1 MTIQS
6 ASESQ
11 SHRVSAFTI
20 EYITQSLFKGK
31 TLASAAR
38 SFHRKFNGKDNL
50 FLGRVDHT
58 IDELIRAVLEDKVR
72 DVLQAA
78 RRMNPGNALMAL
90 KGSCARFNLDE
101 PQLAAA
107 VEAHLAAQFPGI
119 EVIGTSPSERAVS
132 LMNAVCCRPA
142 PAHNP
147 MPEDPCEGDA
157 PSQDVPR
164 G

>member
-6 ASESQ
+6 ACESPTH
-11 SHRVSAFTI
+11 SVSAFSV
-20 EYITQSLFKGK
+20 EYITRDLFKGK

-58 IDELIRAVLEDKVR
+58 VDELMRAVLDDKVT

-78 RRMNPGNALMAL
+78 RRMKPGNALIAL
-90 KGSCARFNLDE
+90 QGSCARFNLEE

-107 VEAHLAAQFPGI
+107 VEAHLAARFPDI
-119 EVIGTSPSERAVS
+119 EIVGNTPSERAVA
-132 LMNAVCCRPA
+132 LVNAVCRA
-142 PAHNP
+142 PTPSHA
-147 MPEDPCEGDA
+147 PEEVSEEDA
-157 PSQDVPR
+157 AEETAPR